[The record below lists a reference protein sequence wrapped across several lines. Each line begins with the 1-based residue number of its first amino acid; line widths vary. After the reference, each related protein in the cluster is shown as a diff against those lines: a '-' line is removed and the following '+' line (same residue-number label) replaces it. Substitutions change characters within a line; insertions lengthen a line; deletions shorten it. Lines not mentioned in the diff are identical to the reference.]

1 MYVLMVASA
10 CGVAFSFQSER
21 RIASLN
27 YGKCILLLLLLIII
41 SISILFPNL
50 LDPSLS
56 LTHVFLAVILS
67 IQCVIR

>member
-27 YGKCILLLLLLIII
+27 YGKCILLLIII
-41 SISILFPNL
+41 ITIIIIFPNL